1 MSYPELPRL
10 SSNISRVVPCFGR
23 PCTTIV
29 RQAFRNEQGTVS
41 TQAWALLALTLL
53 AGAASPGPSLALVIR
68 TALTQGRSAAVVVA
82 LAHGFGVW
90 LYAVGVVFGIALVL
104 LQSDGIMQMLQVIG
118 ALFLGYLGL
127 KMLGNGLD
135 PDPHHTGSESLQRTL
150 PENVTPSWSNARD
163 GFLIVFLNPKIAL
176 FFLAIFSQFLAPTQS
191 IGTKLIA
198 ASLAGVN
205 DALWYLL
212 IALMVSSERI
222 AARLQRHTGRIDLFF
237 GLLLCSVAIYI
248 LWGLIVTFLTVAS

>member
-1 MSYPELPRL
+1 
-10 SSNISRVVPCFGR
+10 
-23 PCTTIV
+23 
-29 RQAFRNEQGTVS
+29 VS
-41 TQAWALLALTLL
+41 TEAWALLALTLL
-53 AGAASPGPSLALVIR
+53 AGAASPGPSLVLVVR
-68 TALTQGRSAAVVVA
+68 TALTQGRLAAIVVA

-90 LYAVGVVFGIALVL
+90 LYAVGVVFGIGLFL
-104 LQSDGIMQMLQVIG
+104 LDSEWIMQMLQVVG
-118 ALFLGYLGL
+118 VLFLGYLGL
-127 KMLGNGLD
+127 NMLKSGLK
-135 PDPHHTGSESLQRTL
+135 PAPQHTLNEPL
-150 PENVTPSWSNARD
+150 PGGLPQNAPPSWSNVRD

-191 IGTKLIA
+191 TGTKLIA

-248 LWGLIVTFLTVAS
+248 LWWLSATLLAVTS